1 MNFIFLLLI
10 LFKICTNELF
20 MNKTE
25 KMKIALNEYLNDTFQ
40 NYKNINITIYDK
52 CFNELFQKKNQ
63 YLENFLFSL
72 THSGKDFFDLGDEY
86 SCDEQGFSYFLFSY
100 DYDFKKKLDK
110 TLEIKI
116 FEFFEK
122 KNFFTAVCLPDQCG
136 DLLNNLFFNY
146 TYKIEN
152 IKINKINEKEEN
164 NIIFFVLFIITM
176 TIFGFEVLV
185 SGIFFFGKNKFNQ
198 GKRLNSK
205 IYEGNDYDDDDET
218 DLEFSEKIIYN
229 NPNFSTEK
237 RESCSEKIIKF
248 LYKYCSFSTNILIL
262 CFRKSLFYNNK
273 NFVTIYKIKVFC
285 LILITFSA
293 NMDVYIQL
301 PSRGFFGRFFFNQ
314 IYFFFNKF
322 SSFGLN
328 MYICLEGFEAVFK
341 FMSFYKK
348 NFFDTGKKS
357 LTWKGIIKFYFF
369 SLYKIIGFLI
379 IFFTI
384 DFFQKDFIYIHHG
397 GTLYTYFAENINI
410 ENILKVFNPKYYS
423 IFSYFFEKNSEY
435 DDFLFKA
442 KMPLIFI
449 NEFICFLFV
458 ILLFSLGIKFKSKIY
473 DLFLIFILFTSYGI
487 SYVCDIIDNKE
498 NNELYN
504 YNKIIQ
510 NISLIKYPH
519 IFFNNYLLGAFSG
532 LICFYIKDYSIN
544 NNSMINDFENCPFK
558 IIIYTIEFFEYLNLK
573 GRKFAITLSFIIQS
587 LICLVYTI
595 IINIKNENN
604 ERNNYIVSLEFNTP
618 IKVIFFYESG
628 IFLLCFCFNV
638 ILLFSKN
645 LENKNNN
652 NNYSILNLL
661 FQINFSFAN
670 TVYVMTY
677 TFYNYFIIQFELTY
691 QNLWLSTFGF
701 YILYCIENIIITMIF
716 LMPLKIIFKKVI
728 EILFVLNESNPIQ
741 DFRYK
746 SYNVSGNETLLNQ
759 FNPNIQEEDLDN

>member
-1 MNFIFLLLI
+1 
-10 LFKICTNELF
+10 
-20 MNKTE
+20 
-25 KMKIALNEYLNDTFQ
+25 
-40 NYKNINITIYDK
+40 
-52 CFNELFQKKNQ
+52 
-63 YLENFLFSL
+63 
-72 THSGKDFFDLGDEY
+72 
-86 SCDEQGFSYFLFSY
+86 
-100 DYDFKKKLDK
+100 
-110 TLEIKI
+110 
-116 FEFFEK
+116 
-122 KNFFTAVCLPDQCG
+122 
-136 DLLNNLFFNY
+136 
-146 TYKIEN
+146 
-152 IKINKINEKEEN
+152 
-164 NIIFFVLFIITM
+164 
-176 TIFGFEVLV
+176 
-185 SGIFFFGKNKFNQ
+185 
-198 GKRLNSK
+198 
-205 IYEGNDYDDDDET
+205 
-218 DLEFSEKIIYN
+218 
-229 NPNFSTEK
+229 
-237 RESCSEKIIKF
+237 
-248 LYKYCSFSTNILIL
+248 
-262 CFRKSLFYNNK
+262 
-273 NFVTIYKIKVFC
+273 
-285 LILITFSA
+285 
-293 NMDVYIQL
+293 
-301 PSRGFFGRFFFNQ
+301 
-314 IYFFFNKF
+314 
-322 SSFGLN
+322 

-348 NFFDTGKKS
+348 NFFDAGKKS

-397 GTLYTYFAENINI
+397 GTLYTYFAENINT

-487 SYVCDIIDNKE
+487 SYVWDIIDNKE